1 MRLDF
6 DGLLATKCVSV
17 KNQPCMVR
25 QMLIDLNLDELYY
38 YYYLF
43 IISLDSGDWSCNT
56 AEDPFGRTYVPNK

>member
-25 QMLIDLNLDELYY
+25 QMLIYLNLDELYY

-43 IISLDSGDWSCNT
+43 IISLDSGD
-56 AEDPFGRTYVPNK
+56 